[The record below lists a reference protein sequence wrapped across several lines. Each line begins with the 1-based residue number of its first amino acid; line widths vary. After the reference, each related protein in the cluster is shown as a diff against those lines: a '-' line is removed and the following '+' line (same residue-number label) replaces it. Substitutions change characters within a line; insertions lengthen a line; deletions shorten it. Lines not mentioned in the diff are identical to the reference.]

1 MKSMTLFCCQR
12 FLTAKCGFG
21 QGFLT
26 KSLFFLKLPDYG
38 GEYVIKSFPIVFIAI
53 LLISSLIVVGGVL
66 LNPTKSN
73 GKLYTFPLSV
83 AENTYVVT
91 VRSNYTSAPE
101 VGYYGLGALKLV
113 SIDFMGDPETAF
125 CNVTIPDNLLWGEL
139 SVISKYYE
147 MPASY
152 YTKTS
157 NSTHTSFYFV
167 FDQIALIKHFEI
179 RGPEGVSGDS

>member
-1 MKSMTLFCCQR
+1 LTAEGCFSQYFFTKTLFS
-12 FLTAKCGFG
+12 KN
-21 QGFLT
+21 
-26 KSLFFLKLPDYG
+26 LPDYG
-38 GEYVIKSFPIVFIAI
+38 GEYVNKSFPIVFLAI
-53 LLISSLIVVGGVL
+53 LLISSLIVVGGAL
-66 LNPTKSN
+66 LNSKEDEMSEGTLS
-73 GKLYTFPLSV
+73 TFPLSV
-83 AENTYVVT
+83 ADNTYVVT

-101 VGYYGLGALKLV
+101 VSYNRLDKIV

-125 CNVTIPDNLLWGEL
+125 CNVTIPDDLIWGEL

-152 YTKTS
+152 YTETS

-179 RGPEGVSGDS
+179 RGTEGVSGSS